1 MRKRL
6 EILGNLGNLG
16 LLGNLGNLG
25 LLGSLGHLERLGRL
39 ALLVALLGFV
49 AACGGASREE
59 LASLAAKGY
68 YTHLIHGEYE
78 QFFEGM
84 DQRTLPGDSTAQVLS
99 ADSAYRSQMLD
110 NLRQF
115 MARQEKEHHGILEV
129 RVSNAAT
136 DTVQQFTNVF
146 LVLCF
151 GDSTNEEIVVP
162 MVERNGSWRMK

>member
-1 MRKRL
+1 MRKKLRYL
-6 EILGNLGNLG
+6 AYLAYLASLVG
-16 LLGNLGNLG
+16 L
-25 LLGSLGHLERLGRL
+25 
-39 ALLVALLGFV
+39 V
-49 AACGGASREE
+49 AACGGASKEE

-68 YTHLIHGEYE
+68 YDHLIHGEYE
-78 QFFEGM
+78 QFYEGM

-129 RVSNAAT
+129 RVSNATT

>member
-1 MRKRL
+1 MRKFVVL
-6 EILGNLGNLG
+6 VILAIL
-16 LLGNLGNLG
+16 
-25 LLGSLGHLERLGRL
+25 
-39 ALLVALLGFV
+39 
-49 AACGGASREE
+49 AACGSATKEE

-68 YTHLIHGEYE
+68 YDHLIHGEYE
-78 QFFEGM
+78 QFYEGM
-84 DQRTLPGDSTAQVLS
+84 DQRELTGEAE
-99 ADSAYRSQMLD
+99 YRSQMLD

-115 MARQEKEHHGILEV
+115 MARQEKEHHGVLEV
-129 RVSNAAT
+129 RVSNVTT

>member
-1 MRKRL
+1 MKGYIIKEMKQRGKTIVFL
-6 EILGNLGNLG
+6 PFYLFAF
-16 LLGNLGNLG
+16 LLFSC
-25 LLGSLGHLERLGRL
+25 GS
-39 ALLVALLGFV
+39 
-49 AACGGASREE
+49 ASREE

-68 YTHLIHGEYE
+68 YDHLIHGEYE
-78 QFFEGM
+78 QFYEGI
-84 DQRTLPGDSTAQVLS
+84 DQRAIPGDSTALVFS

-115 MARQEKEHHGILEV
+115 MAQQEKEHRGVLEV
-129 RVSNAAT
+129 RVSNAVT

-162 MVERNGSWRMK
+162 MVERHGSWKMK

>member
-1 MRKRL
+1 MKKL
-6 EILGNLGNLG
+6 CILSLFGALVVLG
-16 LLGNLGNLG
+16 
-25 LLGSLGHLERLGRL
+25 
-39 ALLVALLGFV
+39 
-49 AACGGASREE
+49 ACGSATKEA

-68 YTHLIHGEYE
+68 YDHLIHGEYE
-78 QFFEGM
+78 QFYEGM
-84 DQRTLPGDSTAQVLS
+84 DQREFTSE
-99 ADSAYRSQMLD
+99 ADYRSQMLD

>member
-1 MRKRL
+1 MRKL
-6 EILGNLGNLG
+6 VVLVILAIL
-16 LLGNLGNLG
+16 
-25 LLGSLGHLERLGRL
+25 
-39 ALLVALLGFV
+39 
-49 AACGGASREE
+49 AACGSATKEE

-68 YTHLIHGEYE
+68 YDHLIHGEYE
-78 QFFEGM
+78 QFYEGM
-84 DQRTLPGDSTAQVLS
+84 DQREFTSEAE
-99 ADSAYRSQMLD
+99 YRSQMLD